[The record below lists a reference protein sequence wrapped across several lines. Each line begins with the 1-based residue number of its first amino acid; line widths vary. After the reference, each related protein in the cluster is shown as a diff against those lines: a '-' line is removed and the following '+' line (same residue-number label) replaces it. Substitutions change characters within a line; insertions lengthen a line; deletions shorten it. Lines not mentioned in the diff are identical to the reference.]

1 MGLRSAM
8 CVNLASGT
16 FTLTNQPAALTE
28 FPAGATWT
36 RLRIDLSDF
45 DSFRLSARVIT
56 AGFAGATLGLQ
67 YSTDNEATWLP
78 NGSLAGAVAIDS
90 TGAKLG
96 SLVSLPANA
105 KAEVV
110 IRIAALGGNATADPV
125 IGNIAVQLFS
135 EFPVESPGLWDQ
147 LKSECYRLANNY
159 RDNATA
165 YKAKITAG
173 VPAATVA
180 AEMVADANA
189 FEVRIAKVTNLVTN
203 NLAAVQ
209 NALRYGG
216 WTLTV
221 LTSTRD
227 TLQAACDHVQAA
239 TLTTGAQVNTESDW
253 LLANVPTYPKM
264 W

>member
-8 CVNLASGT
+8 CTNLVAGPQT
-16 FTLTNQPAALTE
+16 WPNQPAALTE
-28 FPAGATWT
+28 FSGATWT
-36 RLRIDLSDF
+36 RHRIDLTDF
-45 DSFRLSARVIT
+45 DTFRLAVRVVT
-56 AGFAGATLGLQ
+56 AGFAGATVGVQ

-96 SLVSLPANA
+96 SVVNLPANA

-110 IRIAALGGNATADPV
+110 LRVAGLGGNGTADPAF
-125 IGNIAVQLFS
+125 GNIGVQLFS
-135 EFPVESPGLWDQ
+135 AFPIEAPGLWDQ
-147 LKSECYRLANNY
+147 LKSESYRLANNI

-165 YKAKITAG
+165 YKVKAAAG
-173 VPAATVA
+173 VPVATVA

-189 FEVRIAKVTNLVTN
+189 FEVRIAKVTNIVTN

-209 NALRYGG
+209 DALRYGG
-216 WTLTV
+216 WTMSI

-227 TLQAACDHVQAA
+227 TLQAAVDHTQAA
-239 TLTTGAQVNTESDW
+239 SLTTVGEINTESDW
-253 LLANVPTYPKM
+253 LLANVPSYPKM